1 MKEMEIDLRPLWVP
15 LIPTPYG
22 DNALCLELCNSFP
35 KGPADYQA
43 LIEWSIEYR
52 AITPESKKSLL
63 SRSKA
68 SPKQTAAALRIAA
81 QIRHALFRI
90 FTASAKQEEPAGE
103 DLRLLERCLAQAFQ
117 HFRLSPSNADRL
129 WSWDNADQDLEAS
142 LWPCL
147 LSAAE
152 LLTSPLG
159 ARVRECGS
167 ETCEW
172 LFLDLSHGRTRRWCD
187 MQTCGNRAKAKRYH
201 TRKTAGVAHDN

>member
-1 MKEMEIDLRPLWVP
+1 MEIDLRPLWVP

-22 DNALCLELCNSFP
+22 DNALCLELCNAFP
-35 KGPADYQA
+35 KGPADYEA
-43 LIEWSIEYR
+43 LIEWSIENK
-52 AITPESKKSLL
+52 AIGPESIEPLL
-63 SRSKA
+63 SRSTA
-68 SPKQTAAALRIAA
+68 NPKQKAAALKKAA
-81 QIRHALFRI
+81 QIRHVLFRI
-90 FTASAKQEEPAGE
+90 FTASAKQKKPEAE
-103 DLRLLERCLAQAFQ
+103 DLRLLEKCLAQAFQ
-117 HFRLSPSNADRL
+117 HFRFAPTSANQL
-129 WSWDNADQDLEAS
+129 WSWENADQDLEAP

-159 ARVRECGS
+159 SRVRECDS